1 MLDLFTLAATMG
13 LQEEMAGQD
22 KSKVIRPDAEE
33 TDSKPT
39 LLSNAADELASTYES
54 VEASFLNAAS
64 VVSES
69 LSLDGLFGGDSQDR
83 VANPFVI
90 DLTLPPPPLRV
101 STK

>member
-22 KSKVIRPDAEE
+22 TSKVIRPDEEE

-39 LLSNAADELASTYES
+39 MLSNAADELASTYEGM
-54 VEASFLNAAS
+54 EAALLNAANA
-64 VVSES
+64 VSES
-69 LSLDGLFGGDSQDR
+69 LSLDGLFGSEGQDSN
-83 VANPFVI
+83 ANPFVI